1 MTSPV
6 PGQPSAPATRSRYW
20 ALTATIRAR
29 ESATISAIPSARSI
43 VEIGTGTA
51 PIRIAARYTITNS
64 GESAITM
71 TTRCSACSP
80 RPRSPPA
87 ACPTRSAS
95 SA

>member
-1 MTSPV
+1 M
-6 PGQPSAPATRSRYW
+6 
-20 ALTATIRAR
+20 
-29 ESATISAIPSARSI
+29 ISAMPPARSI

-71 TTRCSACSP
+71 TTRCSGCSP
-80 RPRSPPA
+80 RPRKPPA